1 MTNKDS
7 DAVYWNKDYEKTEIY
22 ITLIHILRDLCVI
35 IFKQR
40 VVNNGIIWNKLFIY
54 YAAR

>member
-35 IFKQR
+35 IFKQW
-40 VVNNGIIWNKLFIY
+40 VG
-54 YAAR
+54 